1 VSVREL
7 FTELAELLLRKHRDY
22 GPKNIANSPGGP
34 LNGIRV
40 RLYDKTARIDHLL
53 DHNLEAQ
60 NEPLEDAFVD
70 SSVYNAIAV
79 LVMRGQWPLA

>member
-1 VSVREL
+1 M
-7 FTELAELLLRKHRDY
+7 FHELAELLLKKHRDY

-40 RLYDKTARIDHLL
+40 RLYDKTARIDNLL
-53 DHNLEAQ
+53 DNNLTAA
-60 NEPLEDAFVD
+60 NEPLEDAFID

-79 LVMRGQWPLA
+79 LVMRRQWPA